1 MRLLSIFLIL
11 LFLNF
16 EQIILSQNRI
26 DSLKNAIENTKDI
39 EKAFNLKLSL
49 INELEKTDLQ
59 QAIQIAFDG
68 LQLAKKEKKPFFIR
82 NFNTISGN
90 LYIRIGNYDAA
101 LNHYL
106 EATKQ
111 SIELKDRMAELLLQ
125 NNIGEADTTLKWEGK
140 GLHASLFNNIGN
152 IYASLNN
159 PEAALKYY
167 TQSKEIAEKNN
178 EPDNLARVLRNI
190 GNLQVTLKKFDEAE
204 KNLLQALEIRR
215 KQGNKSEIFSSILA
229 LGKLYNDS
237 ENTNKALKYALSA
250 DSLAVS
256 LNAIPLLHNST
267 MLLSDV
273 YYKKGDYLN
282 ALLLYRA
289 HKDYNDSLY
298 NLTMTNEITR
308 LELDYQFKEK
318 EKEMIEQQNKREF
331 NFVLMLVASVVL
343 IAFVLMLYLSLRY
356 RVSRIKA
363 EQKNLQLEKQALELN
378 LEIRSKE
385 LITNVM
391 YMVKKNE
398 MLKEV
403 TEKLLSTVQRAIP
416 DNRVVIQQAI
426 VDIQSSVDDDV
437 WEEFE
442 VRFNQVHSDFYNK
455 LSTYFEELTPN
466 EKKLCAFLKLNMSTK
481 EISALTQQSARSI
494 EVARARLR
502 KKLNIANTNVNLVNF
517 LSEL

>member
-1 MRLLSIFLIL
+1 
-11 LFLNF
+11 
-16 EQIILSQNRI
+16 
-26 DSLKNAIENTKDI
+26 
-39 EKAFNLKLSL
+39 
-49 INELEKTDLQ
+49 
-59 QAIQIAFDG
+59 
-68 LQLAKKEKKPFFIR
+68 
-82 NFNTISGN
+82 
-90 LYIRIGNYDAA
+90 AA

-125 NNIGEADTTLKWEGK
+125 NNIGAVYDRMLNYNKALQYYLKLKENIEADTTLKWEGK